1 MPTFD
6 ALVRFLREY
15 DKLTDAERDAFA
27 IARRK
32 FVADLHL

>member
-15 DKLTDAERDAFA
+15 DKLTEGTTSSTNN
-27 IARRK
+27 
-32 FVADLHL
+32 